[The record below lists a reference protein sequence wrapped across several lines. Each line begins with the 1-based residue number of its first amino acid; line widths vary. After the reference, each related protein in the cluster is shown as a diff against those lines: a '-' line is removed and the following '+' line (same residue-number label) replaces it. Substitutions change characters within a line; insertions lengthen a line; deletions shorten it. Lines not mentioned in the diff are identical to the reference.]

1 MALAIEGSRNALLRL
16 GVDGTLELATDVVKQ
31 SGFED
36 VAFYLGDDRLRH

>member
-1 MALAIEGSRNALLRL
+1 LLRF

-36 VAFYLGDDRLRH
+36 FALYLGDDRVRH